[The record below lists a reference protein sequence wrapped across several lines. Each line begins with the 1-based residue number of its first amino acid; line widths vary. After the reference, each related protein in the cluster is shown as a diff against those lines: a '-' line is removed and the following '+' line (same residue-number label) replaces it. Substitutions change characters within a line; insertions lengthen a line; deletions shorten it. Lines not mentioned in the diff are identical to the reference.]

1 MILSGIGRL
10 AIVLLFGLSAVACGG
25 APSTPSPMSEATT
38 SFASTHFVF
47 HYTSV
52 DAGNISTTAAGLE
65 RHYARILDELGA
77 DAMPQVHVTLY
88 ADHAAL
94 VAATQAVA
102 GVVPSWAAGLVTARD
117 QIHLMSPNLPMWG
130 PYDRAVTN
138 LVHEFAHCVSLQIN
152 GGIANNPRWLW
163 ESVAQYGARQFVDP
177 RSLPYMTAHQPP
189 TFLSLGSIANTAV
202 YDMGYLV
209 GEFIVER
216 WSRDALRELIVRNG
230 DTSAIGL
237 SLADFER
244 QWFSFVRDRYGL

>member
-1 MILSGIGRL
+1 MIHSIGRL
-10 AIVLLFGLSAVACGG
+10 AIALLFVLPPVACGK
-25 APSTPSPMSEATT
+25 APSTPSPMSEATIAY
-38 SFASTHFVF
+38 ASTHFLF
-47 HYTSV
+47 HYTSI
-52 DAGNISTTAAGLE
+52 DAGNIAATAATLE
-65 RHYARILDELGA
+65 RHYARILNELGA

-94 VAATQAVA
+94 AAATQPVA
-102 GVVPSWAAGLVTARD
+102 GVVPSWAAGLATARD

-152 GGIANNPRWLW
+152 GRVANNPRWLW
-163 ESVAQYGARQFVDP
+163 ESVALYEARQFVDP

-189 TFLSLGSIANTAV
+189 TFQALTSVANTAV

-230 DTSAIGL
+230 DTSALGL
-237 SLADFER
+237 SLADFEQ
-244 QWFSFVRDRYGL
+244 QWFSYVRDRYGL